1 MDIKAIRKSRKM
13 TQEQVGI
20 LAGMSKSQISRM
32 EKGELGSLE
41 TYERV
46 LSALGYRIVVLLEDV
61 RKDDDLNRDQVVSM
75 LEVYYL
81 CNKEKFG
88 IERLGLFGSFARNEA
103 GEDSDVDIVISL
115 EKPNLF
121 TYSIIS
127 RQLETIFGRKVDLVS
142 EKSNLKETFR
152 SNLEKEVIYVS

>member
-1 MDIKAIRKSRKM
+1 M

>member
-1 MDIKAIRKSRKM
+1 M
-13 TQEQVGI
+13 
-20 LAGMSKSQISRM
+20 
-32 EKGELGSLE
+32 
-41 TYERV
+41 
-46 LSALGYRIVVLLEDV
+46 
-61 RKDDDLNRDQVVSM
+61 
-75 LEVYYL
+75 
-81 CNKEKFG
+81 
-88 IERLGLFGSFARNEA
+88 
-103 GEDSDVDIVISL
+103 DIVISL